1 MAQKF
6 LSDIHPTAGIKDTS
20 GDLGTSGQVLSSTGA
35 GTNWV
40 NQEDGAT
47 VIYDDQFI
55 ATANQ
60 TVFTLSNTVDA
71 ENKTQVYI
79 DGAYQAKAGYTV
91 SGTTLTFDTGLDV
104 SSKVEVITFATAL
117 ASNAAAVIRLDEF
130 TGNNS
135 TTDFALAQG
144 VTDEKVTQ
152 VYINGVYQHK
162 DTYSITDVT
171 LTFSTAPPT
180 SADIEVITFDTLS
193 SSGEIQAS
201 STALY
206 VKNTSGST
214 IDKGIPVYITGS
226 VGNSNTLTISPA
238 NASNASHMPSTGLLL
253 TTLANNSFGYIIT
266 NGFLKGLTTD
276 TIDGTSTSSNDT
288 IYVKAGG
295 GLTITKP
302 TGTNLIQNIGKVARS
317 SGGNSG
323 SILVSSI
330 LRSNDVP
337 NIASGK
343 IWVGDSNAV
352 ATERS
357 LSGDATLS
365 NTGALTLGTVP
376 ITKGGTGATSASAA
390 KTALSLDNLDNT
402 SDANKPVSIAGQA
415 ALDLKSN
422 IAGPTFT
429 GDTAAANLT
438 LSGYLRG
445 PASFVI
451 DPAAHGN
458 DTGTLVVAGNLQVDG
473 TTTTINSTT
482 VSIDDLNFSIATDA
496 ADSAAANGAGI
507 TIGGAG
513 ASLTYS
519 HSGTKFVLN
528 KPLDV
533 TGAATFSGNIN
544 ATNASSTVNIIATG
558 INSGTNGG
566 SSLIAGTTGV
576 TNIAIGNKS
585 ALLGGAFDATSTVYW
600 GNGGSLVFNNGA
612 NRLTISSNGESTIST
627 TASNAQTALTLST
640 ASSAA
645 SLNFS
650 NTGTSPSNWYIQ
662 SGGGITGALRFY
674 SNVSG
679 STGYRMSITSG
690 GLVQVGDGTS
700 QNTFLTTKSVAGWAS
715 GIKLTRGLGDGSSTG
730 NNNFGML
737 VTDNGWEVST
747 FTSPLDNTTGRSAKL
762 VISSTGVATFNSSGD
777 HTIVVG
783 TGASSH
789 NVYVKLNAGSGGSS
803 YINSIG
809 SGSLI
814 LGANGAASNHLSI
827 SSGGAATFSNTLR
840 SGNFAIGSTPY
851 SFGTGVPTILLQG
864 ATANGRGGAITFR
877 ESDGTDISNIYSTTG
892 ADGYGT
898 VINAAQGSFKVSV
911 GALSATKFTITSGG
925 NVGINETNPASK
937 LEVNGVFGNPLT
949 TGSAQNGIARFSQTL
964 GNGVLDVGFGDNSG
978 GFSWLQSRDS
988 TNYATVYSL
997 LLQPNGGNVGIGTT
1011 LPTTALTIRK
1021 SIPAAAN
1028 SYGLQAS
1035 MIEFKS
1041 YYPGY
1046 DTETVK
1052 SAIYSG
1058 VSATGTLNTQGGF
1071 LAFHVNNNGTMTER
1085 MRIDKSGAVTMG
1097 SLPSGTGYDLQ
1108 TDGGNLV
1115 FVNSTRKAKKNIEP
1129 IDIGLDFILSLEPVK
1144 YDLKQNDLSQV
1155 GFIAED
1161 MPDERLQVIQPNDN
1175 DDLSKGY
1182 SPQSVNY
1189 KQITAPLVKA
1199 IQEQQTIIE
1208 DLKSRIETLEG

>member
-6 LSDIHPTAGIKDTS
+6 LSDIHATAGIKDSS

-40 NQEDGAT
+40 QAGSGAT

-91 SGTTLTFDTGLDV
+91 SGTTLTFDTGLAEY
-104 SSKVEVITFATAL
+104 SEVEVITFATAL

-214 IDKGIPVYITGS
+214 IDKGTPVYITGS

-266 NGFLKGLTTD
+266 NGFLKGLTTN

-295 GLTITKP
+295 GLTMTKP

-330 LRSNDVP
+330 LRSNDIP

-402 SDANKPVSIAGQA
+402 SDANKPVSTAGQA
-415 ALDLKSN
+415 ALDLKAN

-429 GDTAAANLT
+429 GDTGAANLT

-458 DTGTLVVAGNLQVDG
+458 NTGTLVVAGNLQVDG

-496 ADSAAANGAGI
+496 SDSAAANGAGI

-533 TGAATFSGNIN
+533 TGAGTFSGNVGIGMTPSKLLDLQATDNLAIRLYNSTTFKAGIEVVTTNGDMIATSAVNDLAIRSQSNILFSTGGNTERLRISSGGDATFSGIILLDGTNQIYFEPQSGESNTEGMRILRSADKMYFTYGIN
-544 ATNASSTVNIIATG
+544 ANEE
-558 INSGTNGG
+558 
-566 SSLIAGTTGV
+566 
-576 TNIAIGNKS
+576 
-585 ALLGGAFDATSTVYW
+585 AFYFD
-600 GNGGSLVFNNGA
+600 
-612 NRLTISSNGESTIST
+612 
-627 TASNAQTALTLST
+627 
-640 ASSAA
+640 
-645 SLNFS
+645 
-650 NTGTSPSNWYIQ
+650 
-662 SGGGITGALRFY
+662 
-674 SNVSG
+674 
-679 STGYRMSITSG
+679 
-690 GLVQVGDGTS
+690 
-700 QNTFLTTKSVAGWAS
+700 
-715 GIKLTRGLGDGSSTG
+715 
-730 NNNFGML
+730 
-737 VTDNGWEVST
+737 
-747 FTSPLDNTTGRSAKL
+747 
-762 VISSTGVATFNSSGD
+762 SSGD
-777 HTIVVG
+777 VTFSG
-783 TGASSH
+783 
-789 NVYVKLNAGSGGSS
+789 NVSLADTKYIQLNNTSTDWRLRADNAGRFVIQTSVGSEFFK
-803 YINSIG
+803 
-809 SGSLI
+809 
-814 LGANGAASNHLSI
+814 I
-827 SSGGAATFSNTLR
+827 SSGGDVTITQPTN
-840 SGNFAIGSTPY
+840 GSDAVLNLT
-851 SFGTGVPTILLQG
+851 SK
-864 ATANGRGGAITFR
+864 
-877 ESDGTDISNIYSTTG
+877 S
-892 ADGYGT
+892 
-898 VINAAQGSFKVSV
+898 SV
-911 GALSATKFTITSGG
+911 GNSRTSSLTYDADTENLIVNNAGTNAVTIS
-925 NVGINETNPASK
+925 S
-937 LEVNGVFGNPLT
+937 
-949 TGSAQNGIARFSQTL
+949 
-964 GNGVLDVGFGDNSG
+964 
-978 GFSWLQSRDS
+978 
-988 TNYATVYSL
+988 
-997 LLQPNGGNVGIGTT
+997 GGNVGIGTT
-1011 LPTTALTIRK
+1011 SPSEAIEVKGNDKRISVRTQSGEGGFRWKNDAGTNMWDLVHNNSTGSLHLKLITNSTIPLTVKYASGDVGIGASSPSAKLHIVGDNTARNTLKNILIIDGGAQQSNPYGPFAMGIKFIGRDYGNAIRDYGYITSRQSDHTSNAGGGDPGFTSTLDFYTNSGGASSTLPTRK
-1021 SIPAAAN
+1021 MVITP
-1028 SYGLQAS
+1028 
-1035 MIEFKS
+1035 
-1041 YYPGY
+1041 
-1046 DTETVK
+1046 
-1052 SAIYSG
+1052 
-1058 VSATGTLNTQGGF
+1058 
-1071 LAFHVNNNGTMTER
+1071 
-1085 MRIDKSGAVTMG
+1085 SGAVTKP
-1097 SLPSGTGYDLQ
+1097 LQPSWCLRPNG
-1108 TDGGNLV
+1108 GGNANISSATFVGWSDNTSGSSSKAV
-1115 FVNSTRKAKKNIEP
+1115 FKNNVTLNGSTGGIHGAASTGRLTVPVAGKYQIYTTVRMENSPIAGNIYLHVNGTIVARQHVEVWGRYNYAH
-1129 IDIGLDFILSLEPVK
+1129 GFLSLV
-1144 YDLKQNDLSQV
+1144 LNLSANDYIEVQLV
-1155 GFIAED
+1155 CNTGIVAGY
-1161 MPDERLQVIQPNDN
+1161 NDT
-1175 DDLSKGY
+1175 
-1182 SPQSVNY
+1182 VNWFSGHL
-1189 KQITAPLVKA
+1189 I
-1199 IQEQQTIIE
+1199 
-1208 DLKSRIETLEG
+1208 G